1 MSPGSE
7 EKRRRSRWIARAL
20 EWNDPRAKYPNLW
33 RDGMPVH
40 LLEYDTVACRLRIG
54 DLVAIFSPASA
65 RHPDR
70 ADRYVGISRVIG
82 LRRAHE
88 ADLYWVDLETAH
100 RFHEPVDLGKAPRRV
115 FLSADPGW
123 QGPEAAWFRELL
135 ERAAAEGYE
144 LRPEETEEGAAP
156 WQPPE
161 RAAEDAHE
169 TTPPQR
175 APRPEKPSPPP
186 APTRRGGDLF
196 AGVDY
201 SGDMRDPKEAT
212 WLAVVE
218 REGDRL
224 TVVRLEPT
232 GRHRLEALLRDPDA
246 DLQRAE
252 AIGFDFPF
260 GLPIPFAETVL
271 GGPFPEEGWW
281 ALAKRFGTMTR
292 PEYLTLLQ
300 AFRDRAGEPKRL
312 TDERTGAFSPLH
324 RVNPDLGPMT
334 FHGVRMIAA
343 DRSRFAIRPF
353 ERAKGRRLLE
363 VYPGATTRSLDLGE
377 AGQGG
382 GRLAAIVG
390 ALERLGEHPLE
401 FPEGIRERALSR
413 RDALDAVVAARAA
426 AVAVLTGE
434 ADREVERLAPDEA
447 ERIRLEGWIYGV
459 PEP

>member
-65 RHPDR
+65 RHPGR
-70 ADRYVGISRVIG
+70 SDRYVGISRVIG

-88 ADLYWVDLETAH
+88 PGLYWVDLETAH
-100 RFHEPVDLGKAPRRV
+100 RFREPVDLGKAPRRV

-135 ERAAAEGYE
+135 DRAAAEGYAP
-144 LRPEETEEGAAP
+144 RPEETEEGAAP

-161 RAAEDAHE
+161 QEPDAVRE
-169 TTPPQR
+169 APP
-175 APRPEKPSPPP
+175 PHPPP
-186 APTRRGGDLF
+186 ARRGGDLF

-212 WLAVVE
+212 WLAIVE
-218 REGDRL
+218 REGESLR
-224 TVVRLEPT
+224 VVRLEPT

-260 GLPIPFAETVL
+260 GLPIPFAEAVL

-281 ALAKRFGTMTR
+281 ALAKRLGTMTR

-300 AFRDRAGEPKRL
+300 EFRDREGEPKRR

-343 DRSRFAIRPF
+343 DRSRYAIRPF

-377 AGQGG
+377 SGRGG
-382 GRLAAIVG
+382 GRLAAIVD

-434 ADREVERLAPDEA
+434 ADRDVERLAPGEA
-447 ERIRLEGWIYGV
+447 GRIRLEGWIYGV